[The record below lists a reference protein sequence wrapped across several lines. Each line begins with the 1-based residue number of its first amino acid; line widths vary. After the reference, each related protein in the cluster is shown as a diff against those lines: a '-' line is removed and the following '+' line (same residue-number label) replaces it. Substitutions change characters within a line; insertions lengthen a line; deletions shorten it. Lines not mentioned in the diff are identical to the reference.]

1 MQDFP
6 KQGWKPS
13 VCACV
18 RDACVHVCV
27 CVRDACVCVRA
38 SACCCVCVR
47 ACVVV
52 LIFPG
57 YGETWREPRAEVL
70 VSSSRG
76 GTAGRGS
83 HSSVWCVMGENAK

>member
-1 MQDFP
+1 MRP
-6 KQGWKPS
+6 
-13 VCACV
+13 CACV
-18 RDACVHVCV
+18 MRACV
-27 CVRDACVCVRA
+27 CVRDACVRDVYVRA
-38 SACCCVCVR
+38 CVCVL
-47 ACVVV
+47 ACARVVV

-57 YGETWREPRAEVL
+57 YGGTWREPRAEVL